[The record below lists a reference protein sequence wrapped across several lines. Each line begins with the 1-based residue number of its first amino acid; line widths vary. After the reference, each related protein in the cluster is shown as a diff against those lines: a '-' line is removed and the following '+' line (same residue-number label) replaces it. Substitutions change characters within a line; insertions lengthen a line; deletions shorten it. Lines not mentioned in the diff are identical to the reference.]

1 MSTSLHRQ
9 HEVASIPGDCWYALA
24 LASAVCPDR
33 PLSIP
38 FERYELVATRSQS
51 GNVVVRQ
58 ARCAHRGCSLS
69 GGWMQN
75 GQLTCPYHGWQYD
88 DQGQCVHIPALR
100 DDESIPRQAK
110 VNLLPSREKHGLI
123 WVWIADQNPEPTYE
137 IENIPELHLPA
148 MIHQPSADI
157 SYHFKGH
164 FSRTI
169 ENGIDPTHAPFTH
182 GKSIGRVDPSIDLT
196 FPKYIV
202 ERGQYSLAAQMPIK
216 VKKLRG
222 IAKWILKGDSKDIYK
237 SYRFIYPNLLL
248 SLVNFGR
255 FTLVSLQ
262 AHVPTG
268 EQSTLMLSTNYRNF
282 LNNIP
287 ALTSW
292 FNRVT
297 IKTGNKIAMEDDAII
312 KDQLPIPV
320 SYRGSNEVLIE
331 SDRILIDFRK
341 MMRMSGSSEV

>member
-1 MSTSLHRQ
+1 MNPSADHQ
-9 HEVASIPGDCWYALA
+9 ESISSPRDCWYALA
-24 LASAVCPDR
+24 LASAVRPDQ

-38 FERYELVATRSQS
+38 FEQKELVATRNQH
-51 GNVVVRQ
+51 GQVVVRQ

-69 GGWMQN
+69 GGWIQN

-100 DDESIPRQAK
+100 DDESIPKQAK
-110 VNLLPSREKHGLI
+110 IRIYPSHEAHGLI
-123 WVWIADQNPEPTYE
+123 WVWIAGKNQDPTYAVE
-137 IENIPELHLPA
+137 DIPELHLPA
-148 MIHQPSADI
+148 MAHQPSADI
-157 SYHFKGH
+157 SYAFKGH

-182 GKSIGRVDPSIDLT
+182 GKSIGRVDPSLDLT
-196 FPKYIV
+196 FPRYRV
-202 ERGQYSLAAQMPIK
+202 DRGTHSLSAQMPIK

-268 EQSTLMLSTNYRNF
+268 EQSTIMLSTNYRNF

-297 IKTGNKIAMEDDAII
+297 IKTGEKIAMEDDAII
-312 KDQLPIPV
+312 KDQLPAAV
-320 SYRGSNEVLIE
+320 RYRGSNEVLIE
-331 SDRILIDFRK
+331 SDRILVDFRK
-341 MMRMSGSSEV
+341 MMRPQSSTEV